1 MQWVMETLAKT
12 ERLGPIW
19 LAPGISRTNVV
30 TKIYASFIGV
40 TMLTGMSFL
49 QGYVLTEHLHI
60 PREAQGTIAGDL
72 TFWTEVTSLIMF
84 NPFGVLSDRIGRR
97 PIFIFGILMI
107 GICYGLYPFATSVGE
122 LLVYRLL
129 YGVGVA
135 ATVSMLSTI
144 TNDYPQEKS
153 RGTLIG
159 ITSMLNVVGVIFMAS
174 GIARIPLLLTAREVD
189 PVTAGQV
196 MFLVATGLCI
206 VTAIIARLGLK
217 GGTPAAPK
225 DRANTRLLL
234 LSGLRAGKNP
244 RIALCYA
251 SAFSAR
257 ADMVIK
263 GLFLALWAIHIGQE
277 EGISPAEAMARFGV
291 MIILMQITAVIFNP
305 IYGMIVDRMNRVSA
319 LAIALLLAALGYS
332 SMGIITSPLDM
343 AALPYLIVVAI
354 GSSAMNIA
362 SLSLVG
368 QEAPEKE
375 RGSIIAMTSMAGTI
389 GIMVFVTVGG
399 RLFDLWGPWAPFV
412 LAGALQAVLFVAA
425 VIIRIVAPGQNMVE
439 QQSSMPARAALGTA
453 ANPSEQDQ
461 SAAPTSEGSSSYKL

>member
-1 MQWVMETLAKT
+1 METMPKT
-12 ERLGPIW
+12 ERLGPIF

-72 TFWTEVTSLIMF
+72 TFWTEIVSLIMF
-84 NPFGVLSDRIGRR
+84 NPFGILSDRIGRR

-144 TNDYPQEKS
+144 TNDYPQENS

-159 ITSMLNVVGVIFMAS
+159 ITSMMNVVGVIFMAS

-206 VTAIIARLGLK
+206 VTAIVARLGLK
-217 GGTPAAPK
+217 GGTPVAPK
-225 DRANTRLLL
+225 DRAQTRYLIM
-234 LSGLRAGKNP
+234 SGLRAGKNP

-263 GLFLALWAIHIGQE
+263 GLFLALWAIHVGVE
-277 EGISPAEAMARFGV
+277 EGMGAAQAMARFGV
-291 MIILMQITAVIFNP
+291 MIIFMQITAVIFNP
-305 IYGMIVDRMNRVSA
+305 IFGMIVDRVNRVSA
-319 LAIALLLAALGYS
+319 MATALLLAALGYS
-332 SMGIITSPLDM
+332 SMGIITSPLDFAM
-343 AALPYLIVVAI
+343 LPYLIVVAI

-389 GIMVFVTVGG
+389 GIMAFVIVGG

-412 LAGALQAVLFVAA
+412 LAGALQGVLFVAA
-425 VIIRIVAPGQNMVE
+425 IVIRIVAPGE
-439 QQSSMPARAALGTA
+439 TTKKQQWRPTPASVGADAK
-453 ANPSEQDQ
+453 NPGDISKDRSGQ
-461 SAAPTSEGSSSYKL
+461 